1 MNFEIEKK
9 DNYAVVKVKV
19 EKLDSQISPSL
30 KSELVVLN
38 ADEFKNIII
47 DLEDTRYCDSSGLSA
62 ILVANRLCKNAGG
75 SFILCGLQ
83 RSVSKLISISQLDT
97 ILSITPTLQEAVDLV
112 AMETIEKD
120 LGEEIGRAHV

>member
-1 MNFEIEKK
+1 MNFEILKK

-62 ILVANRLCKNAGG
+62 ILVANRLCKNSGG
-75 SFILCGLQ
+75 SFVLCGLQ

-97 ILSITPTLQEAVDLV
+97 ILNITPTLQEATDLL
-112 AMETIEKD
+112 AMESIEKD
-120 LGEEIGRAHV
+120 LGDE

>member
-9 DNYAVVKVKV
+9 ENYAVVRVKV

-38 ADEFKNIII
+38 ADEFSNIII
-47 DLEDTRYCDSSGLSA
+47 DLTDTRYCDSSGLSA
-62 ILVANRLCKNAGG
+62 ILVANRLCKNSGG
-75 SFILCGLQ
+75 TFVLCGLQ

-97 ILSITPTLQEAVDLV
+97 ILNITPTFEEAVDLL
-112 AMETIEKD
+112 AMESIEKD
-120 LGEEIGRAHV
+120 LGTEE